1 MNCITLDERYK
12 KYFSDEET
20 DKLLDLICHFQ
31 LKFQLNRKNH
41 SSLWKEIAEE
51 LRKQMIYKTPIQ
63 CKNRLENLKRKYNQ
77 MQRKKTKNNDI
88 TMANWRYLA
97 KIEDLIKSKSL
108 SEIND
113 WMVDPE
119 KLR

>member
-1 MNCITLDERYK
+1 MDERYK

-20 DKLLDLICHFQ
+20 DKLLDLIYQFQ

-77 MQRKKTKNNDI
+77 MQRKKSKGVDL
-88 TMANWRYLA
+88 TMANWRYLM
-97 KIEDLIKSKSL
+97 KIEELIKSKSL
-108 SEIND
+108 CDMSE
-113 WMVDPE
+113 WMTDAE
-119 KLR
+119 KSK